1 MRSLG
6 LDAGHIGM
14 VQSTQSLVKL
24 LANVPAASLVE
35 RVGRRPLLVGG
46 AALEAVAMAG
56 MGLSTSAE
64 QMVACTA
71 LAGVGGT
78 ALVTGSTNYLSDIS
92 TPKNRANTNAPLQMT
107 ALAGVS
113 LGPAVGGYM
122 ADAFDV
128 QTPFFVV
135 SGLFGVSSL
144 SLYALCPET
153 MRETATTPGAAQRTA
168 WQQMERVV
176 QQPEMQGLLATAF
189 TGGIRDASMAVG
201 SMLFMYENLQ
211 MSSTMVGTYLMSV
224 IGCMMVCAKPAA
236 YLSDRAP
243 SRRALMLPA
252 FTVPPAVLA
261 LQSLV
266 ETTEQFWAL
275 GLGSTALLSIR
286 LATTLPFLI
295 DSTKPEERAHAL
307 ALHTSAGDVGK
318 VLGGVGMG
326 AVAAAFGP
334 PAAMQATGAVGVAGA
349 VAFALRTRPS
359 KQ

>member
-1 MRSLG
+1 MGSGINIPVLPVFMRSLG

-153 MRETATTPGAAQRTA
+153 MRATATTPGAD
-168 WQQMERVV
+168 
-176 QQPEMQGLLATAF
+176 AT
-189 TGGIRDASMAVG
+189 
-201 SMLFMYENLQ
+201 
-211 MSSTMVGTYLMSV
+211 
-224 IGCMMVCAKPAA
+224 K
-236 YLSDRAP
+236 
-243 SRRALMLPA
+243 
-252 FTVPPAVLA
+252 
-261 LQSLV
+261 
-266 ETTEQFWAL
+266 
-275 GLGSTALLSIR
+275 
-286 LATTLPFLI
+286 
-295 DSTKPEERAHAL
+295 
-307 ALHTSAGDVGK
+307 
-318 VLGGVGMG
+318 
-326 AVAAAFGP
+326 
-334 PAAMQATGAVGVAGA
+334 
-349 VAFALRTRPS
+349 
-359 KQ
+359 

>member
-153 MRETATTPGAAQRTA
+153 MRATATTPGAAQRTA

-201 SMLFMYENLQ
+201 SMLFMRADNVAVVGHGPSLRSRHRMPCRYENLQ
-211 MSSTMVGTYLMSV
+211 MSSTMVGARPLLRPLRARLHPVQSSLR
-224 IGCMMVCAKPAA
+224 KP
-236 YLSDRAP
+236 
-243 SRRALMLPA
+243 
-252 FTVPPAVLA
+252 F
-261 LQSLV
+261 
-266 ETTEQFWAL
+266 
-275 GLGSTALLSIR
+275 
-286 LATTLPFLI
+286 
-295 DSTKPEERAHAL
+295 
-307 ALHTSAGDVGK
+307 
-318 VLGGVGMG
+318 
-326 AVAAAFGP
+326 
-334 PAAMQATGAVGVAGA
+334 
-349 VAFALRTRPS
+349 
-359 KQ
+359 